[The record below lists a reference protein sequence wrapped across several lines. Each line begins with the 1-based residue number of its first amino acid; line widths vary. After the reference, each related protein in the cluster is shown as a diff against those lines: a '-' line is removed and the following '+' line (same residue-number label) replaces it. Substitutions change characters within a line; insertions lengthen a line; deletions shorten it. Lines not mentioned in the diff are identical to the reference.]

1 MARSQPFDAIPQ
13 VTRYLH
19 PSSCGLPHD
28 FDTADCLVGIAAA
41 TELLEGFRRSGLV
54 VLPSTVANF
63 VSRRF
68 DEMTSPEPEPASDT
82 GPIGLTSFLYTEIVR
97 IRSRRH
103 DGSFV
108 RTESM
113 PRPMAEIVLADHAWS
128 HDDDIV
134 GAIIEVEPTW
144 IDGLLRDLG
153 QNYTGWTA

>member
-13 VTRYLH
+13 ITRYLH

-41 TELLEGFRRSGLV
+41 TELLEGLGRAGLV

-68 DEMTSPEPEPASDT
+68 DEMTSPDQPVPADS

-97 IRSRRH
+97 IRSRRL

-108 RTESM
+108 RTEPM
-113 PRPMAEIVLADHAWS
+113 PRPLAEIVLVDHAWS

-134 GAIIEVEPTW
+134 SAIIEVEPTW
-144 IDGLLRDLG
+144 ID
-153 QNYTGWTA
+153 A